1 MENYT
6 LDPSLISM
14 HKFYMLTVSK
24 QLIPGRVLLNEKI
37 DERFD
42 ILRNMGIKNLGMLLK
57 SLKSKQNVQSIAT
70 ASGIPAA
77 YLLLLR
83 REAGSYL
90 ARPFPLAD
98 FPGIPYEYVEVLKA
112 NKIRNTREF
121 FQGVQTTRQQQ
132 EVAGKTGIPKERLKE
147 IFALSDLSRI
157 TGVGGV
163 FARIVYEAGI
173 RSVEEF
179 ARTGAAIKVSKEDM
193 QYCIDYAKVIQECSN
208 KTDIS

>member
-14 HKFYMLTVSK
+14 HKFYTLTVSK
-24 QLIPGRVLLNEKI
+24 HLIPGRVLLHEKI
-37 DERFD
+37 DERFE
-42 ILRNMGIKNLGMLLK
+42 ILRNMGINSQSDDFALDR
-57 SLKSKQNVQSIAT
+57 SCFSVHSIAT
-70 ASGIPAA
+70 DSGIPAM

-90 ARPFPLAD
+90 ARPFPLSD

-147 IFALSDLSRI
+147 IFALCDLSRI

-193 QYCIDYAKVIQECSN
+193 QYCIDYARVIQEYSI
-208 KTDIS
+208 KTY